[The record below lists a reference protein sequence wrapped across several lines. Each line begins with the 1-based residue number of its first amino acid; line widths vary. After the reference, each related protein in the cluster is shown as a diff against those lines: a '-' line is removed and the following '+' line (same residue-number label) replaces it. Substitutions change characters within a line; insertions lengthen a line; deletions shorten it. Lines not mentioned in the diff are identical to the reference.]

1 MATGDPPPWGYYP
14 WQWGSIPISPQ
25 AGPDNGDVRVDGMVK
40 GDGHKIALI
49 SQAAQLRRMYEREY
63 LECQNWRRLYEAK
76 SIECARL
83 QKRVEELEGR
93 G

>member
-1 MATGDPPPWGYYP
+1 MFAGKYLPGWFGAWKWDDEAKELVSHDLKELHRSEA
-14 WQWGSIPISPQ
+14 GSDS
-25 AGPDNGDVRVDGMVK
+25 GE
-40 GDGHKIALI
+40 
-49 SQAAQLRRMYEREY
+49 LRMERLVTE
-63 LECQNWRRLYEAK
+63 LNFTKRLLQAK